1 MSGSRIGT
9 MLGREL
15 RIGPRSPLVL
25 WAFVLPIVMT
35 LLIRGVFGGLFAPE
49 PRLGIV
55 DEGDSVLTERARE
68 LDGVSVS
75 VYDTSADLMARVEA
89 NDLDAGLV
97 LPADFDATV
106 TTGAPADLEFFVG
119 GESLASNRIILAVTT
134 LDLIRGVEGIAPP
147 AEVEIVQLG
156 EETPDLTTRLLPL
169 IVMYA
174 VAVAGAFV
182 PAAGLVEE
190 KERRTLDALLVS
202 PASMNEV
209 LTSKGALGVILSLAT
224 AIVALTINGAW
235 SNAPMV
241 MVLGVLLGGVMM
253 AEIGLMLGSWAR
265 DANTMFTAFKGGGIL
280 IFFPVIIYM
289 FPDLPQWI
297 GRIGPSFYFL
307 NPIFDAVAGNA
318 GLGDVWVELVI
329 GLAIVLALIP
339 IVARMGRRLEHT
351 LATRA
356 G

>member
-1 MSGSRIGT
+1 
-9 MLGREL
+9 MLAREL

-25 WAFVLPIVMT
+25 WAFVMPVMMT

-55 DEGDSVLTERARE
+55 DEGESTLTERALD
-68 LDGVSVS
+68 LDGISVDL
-75 VYDTSADLMARVEA
+75 YDAGADLRARVQA
-89 NDLDAGLV
+89 NDLDAGLI

-106 TTGAPADLEFFVG
+106 TTGGPAELEFFVG

-134 LDLIRGVEGIAPP
+134 LDLIRGVEGTRPP
-147 AEVEIVQLG
+147 TQVEIVRLG

-202 PASMNEV
+202 PASMNEI
-209 LTSKGALGVILSLAT
+209 LASKGALGVVLSLAT
-224 AIVALTINGAW
+224 GFVALAINGAW
-235 SNAPMV
+235 GSAPAV

-253 AEIGLMLGSWAR
+253 AQIGLLLGSWAK
-265 DANTMFTAFKGGGIL
+265 DANTMFTAFKAGGIL
-280 IFFPVIIYM
+280 IFFPVIVYM

-297 GRIGPSFYFL
+297 GRLGPSYYFL
-307 NPIFDAVAGNA
+307 DPIFDAVAGNA
-318 GLGDVWVELVI
+318 GLGDVWADLVI
-329 GLAIVLALIP
+329 GALIVVALIP
-339 IVARMGRRLEHT
+339 LVVLMGRRLERT
-351 LATRA
+351 MATSA
-356 G
+356 